1 MLSELVQPDA
11 SDFQALQ
18 ALCGMQAV
26 VTGQEQLDSA
36 GRDYTEDLVFPPAAV
51 VYPSTAEQVAAVLE
65 YCNRRRIPVTAR
77 GAGTGLSG
85 GALPVRGGIVL
96 ATARL
101 NRILAVDK
109 QNFQAIVEPGV
120 INEVF
125 RNTVEAEGLYYPPD
139 PASRGSC
146 FLGGNIA
153 HSSGGPRAVKYGTTR
168 DYVLNLQVALP
179 GGELIW
185 TGANTVK
192 NSTGYNLTQL
202 MVGSEGTLGIVTKI
216 VFRLIALPTQRLLLL
231 APFADP
237 IAACRAVNE
246 ILLSGIVPAALELME
261 RSGVEMSMCATR
273 TSFPLTEGAD
283 TFLMIELDGDDQGLL
298 QTQAEQILPVLEAAG
313 AIDVMMADTAALAE
327 QWWKVRRSIGEA
339 VKGESIYKEE
349 DTVVPRAALPD
360 LMAAVKRIGEAYGF
374 RSVCYGHA
382 GDGNLHVN
390 ILRDRLSDRE
400 WNQEVP
406 KAIRELFG
414 VCKDLGGTISGEH
427 GIGLVQAPYLDVV
440 FQPVHFQLMRGIKQV
455 FDPNGILNPGKWVE
469 KDG

>member
-1 MLSELVQPDA
+1 
-11 SDFQALQ
+11 
-18 ALCGMQAV
+18 MQAV
-26 VTGQEQLDSA
+26 VTGQEQLDNA

-85 GALPVRGGIVL
+85 GALPVCGGIVL
-96 ATARL
+96 ATSRL

-109 QNFQAIVEPGV
+109 QNFQATVEPGV

-125 RNTVEAEGLYYPPD
+125 RNAVEAEGLYYPPD

-216 VFRLIALPTQRLLLL
+216 VFRLIALPSQRLLLL

-261 RSGVEMSMCATR
+261 RSGVEMSMRATR

-298 QTQAEQILPVLEAAG
+298 QTQAEQILPVLEAEG

-360 LMAAVKRIGEAYGF
+360 LMAAVKRIGKAYGF

-390 ILRDRLSDRE
+390 ILRDLLSDRE